1 MYSFVII
8 LYFFI
13 WRCTDAE
20 KEWHYVKFF
29 NTFDRVKS
37 YGIEKSN
44 KLCYSDIE
52 DIHKDWSVTFPW
64 NQP

>member
-1 MYSFVII
+1 MYAFSKCWLNSL
-8 LYFFI
+8 LYN
-13 WRCTDAE
+13 
-20 KEWHYVKFF
+20 WHYVKFF